1 MQNIVCSIAVL
12 EQTAQIGE
20 PELIAFSWV
29 PPASGLA
36 SFTHQGRLYQQPPE
50 RRRDRWLACVK
61 PEIAANS
68 PGRAFVWLD
77 YDDRRTTK

>member
-1 MQNIVCSIAVL
+1 MQNIERRIVAL

-29 PPASGLA
+29 PPVSGRA
-36 SFTHQGRLYQQPPE
+36 SFTHDGKLYQQPPE
-50 RRRDRWLACVK
+50 QDRDAWLDRVK
-61 PEIAANS
+61 AEIAANS

-77 YDDRRTTK
+77 YDDQRVTI

>member
-1 MQNIVCSIAVL
+1 MQNIERRIVAL

-29 PPASGLA
+29 PPVVGLA
-36 SFTHQGRLYQQPPE
+36 SFTHDGRLYQQPPE
-50 RRRDRWLACVK
+50 LERDAWLKTVK
-61 PEIAANS
+61 VDIAAKS

-77 YDDRRTTK
+77 YQGATI